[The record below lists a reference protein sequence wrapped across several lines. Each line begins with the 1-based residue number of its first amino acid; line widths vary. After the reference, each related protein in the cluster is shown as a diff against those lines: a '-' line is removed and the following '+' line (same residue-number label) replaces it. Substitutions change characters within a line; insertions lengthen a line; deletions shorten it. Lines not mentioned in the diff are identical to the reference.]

1 MTFFPC
7 DRGNDLR
14 HARVDREYLS
24 RRGLDDGYWWKA

>member
-14 HARVDREYLS
+14 HAGADHEYLF
-24 RRGLDDGYWWKA
+24 RRGLDDG